1 MTRKSWLIS
10 LVAAVSAT
18 ACTHRTGAP
27 TSLAQCA
34 TTPRSP
40 TPLYAAG
47 NNYQAD
53 FERDRAEGCLVYGLA
68 EWDRSHAPAAVL
80 QRLHGLSGARC
91 RQRAFGGFGWGLAN
105 RYVAQRDLQSAQGTL
120 AAIDDVV
127 LRWAA
132 CGGFWFVVDHTPDA
146 TMAPQHRT
154 DALQQMAPLCRAPG
168 TR

>member
-27 TSLAQCA
+27 TSL
-34 TTPRSP
+34 
-40 TPLYAAG
+40 G
-47 NNYQAD
+47 
-53 FERDRAEGCLVYGLA
+53 
-68 EWDRSHAPAAVL
+68 
-80 QRLHGLSGARC
+80 
-91 RQRAFGGFGWGLAN
+91 
-105 RYVAQRDLQSAQGTL
+105 QRDLQSAQGTL